1 MLLLVFWATSMEV
14 INCSVEISI
23 LYFKSGAPTVVLLDV
38 LIGKSKDTMLQGDG
52 IDHDEQSL
60 SVSEIVVMA
69 VIYERKIE
77 GPHIHAGT
85 STRIAQCMRGREP
98 NA

>member
-1 MLLLVFWATSMEV
+1 MLKYLYYTS
-14 INCSVEISI
+14 SQA
-23 LYFKSGAPTVVLLDV
+23 LHVVLLDV
-38 LIGKSKDTMLQGDG
+38 LVGKSEDTMLQGDD

-69 VIYERKIE
+69 VIYERKVE

-85 STRIAQCMRGREP
+85 H
-98 NA
+98 